1 MDGYAVR
8 QNRIFRSFK
17 GALMIFRRRIQWS
30 IAGLLILGQ
39 ASSLACIDPR
49 RTSERL
55 APRFQPPLVELAAQP
70 MPMEQRMPIGTVYA
84 YLAPEGTVA
93 SVQVIRQGMSPPL
106 EVLNR
111 ETVDQLGYPATD
123 GSPEQ
128 RWVYVHAASFGKA
141 ELRLSTPSGKTY
153 AVVLGMIYP
162 HEQPVGEPQRLEVAG
177 SEPSFAVDANN
188 NTLWL
193 SLPGQVGDGWRM
205 SAGDE
210 TTFSLVRVE
219 QLAMPYGDEPRVGL
233 FLEAGRSLRS
243 GVIELQSVPA
253 GLFIA
258 RKTYRFKVDAR
269 PVPTC

>member
-1 MDGYAVR
+1 MRGFKTR
-8 QNRIFRSFK
+8 KRKKTPMTFRH
-17 GALMIFRRRIQWS
+17 RIQWS

-39 ASSLACIDPR
+39 ASALACIDPR

-70 MPMEQRMPIGTVYA
+70 MPLEQRMPVGAVYA

-111 ETVDQLGYPATD
+111 ETVDRLGYPATD
-123 GSPEQ
+123 GAPEQ
-128 RWVYVHAASFGKA
+128 RWVYVHAASYGKA
-141 ELRLSTPSGKTY
+141 ELRLSTPAGKTY
-153 AVVLGMIYP
+153 AVVLGAIYP
-162 HEQPVGEPQRLEVAG
+162 HEQPVGEPQRLEVVASSG
-177 SEPSFAVDANN
+177 EPSFAVDANN

-193 SLPGQVGDGWRM
+193 SVPGQVGDGWRM
-205 SAGDE
+205 VAGDE
-210 TTFSLVRVE
+210 TTFSLIRVE

-233 FLEAGRSLRS
+233 FLEAGRSVRS

-253 GLFIA
+253 GLFVA